1 MCGSEE
7 KSDYNLRVN
16 LKKNRPVTVMRSRS
30 ARKHKNLRR
39 SPAPTLYKQQKNKPN
54 PARGFE
60 NLHFI
65 FILRRSH
72 FALRE
77 HLDDVTSRARQV
89 DHPGSATTPS
99 VNVLFSALPVVEW
112 KYFYLLFQLSLSYNN
127 IFPVK
132 DDKYKI
138 IFSPN

>member
-1 MCGSEE
+1 
-7 KSDYNLRVN
+7 
-16 LKKNRPVTVMRSRS
+16 MRSRS
-30 ARKHKNLRR
+30 ARKHKNMRR
-39 SPAPTLYKQQKNKPN
+39 SPAPTLYKQKNKPN